1 MNNVSKRLAFLIISS
16 SPSPRNIATTFRA
29 TRSSQS
35 PYFAW
40 VMVFSYEGH
49 TGYTSRMYFPGIQGW
64 DFFTVGAAGCKA
76 RQDNQPFQ
84 QLQQWKIPALYSRKI
99 QPTGIFHCWSRWYNR
114 CSPGINLRRVYK
126 YLGEGGSGGPDRPV
140 LPPHPAASSTNNRTP
155 LHKSP
160 DRREVRH

>member
-84 QLQQWKIPALYSRKI
+84 QLQQWKIPAMYSREIKPI
-99 QPTGIFHCWSRWYNR
+99 GIFTTGAAGITGVALVWATS
-114 CSPGINLRRVYK
+114 SPKLTNGIALTHTKEVK
-126 YLGEGGSGGPDRPV
+126 GGSATDSARC
-140 LPPHPAASSTNNRTP
+140 
-155 LHKSP
+155 KQ
-160 DRREVRH
+160 RRNAGDWV